1 MLRAESICHNFGGLE
16 VLRDVSIHI
25 RAGEIVGLIG
35 PNGAG
40 KTTLFNALSGFLNP
54 AHGSIFFEGG
64 DVTGL
69 APHRLA
75 ERGLV
80 RTFQGARVFP
90 RFTVRESLRVAT
102 DLPMRRNDAQA
113 AALEGDVLETFG
125 LEEWAEVEARSLPG
139 GMMRILGIAMA
150 MSAGAK
156 MLLLDEPA
164 AGLNDVEVAELQE
177 VIRRAHS
184 RGVTIC
190 VIEHN
195 LHFLMGLV
203 QRALVLDA
211 GMLIADGTPY
221 EVTRNPSVIEA
232 FLGGDDIAE
241 G

>member
-1 MLRAESICHNFGGLE
+1 MLRAESISHNFGGLE

-40 KTTLFNALSGFLNP
+40 KTTLFNAVSGFLNP
-54 AHGSIFFEGG
+54 ARGRIYFEGG
-64 DVTGL
+64 DITGL

-90 RFTVRESLRVAT
+90 RLTVRESLRVAT
-102 DLPMRRNDAQA
+102 DQPARRNDARSS
-113 AALEGDVLETFG
+113 ALEADVLDTFG
-125 LEEWAEVEARSLPG
+125 LREWAEVEARSLPG
-139 GMMRILGIAMA
+139 GLMRILGIAMV
-150 MSAGAK
+150 MSTGAK
-156 MLLLDEPA
+156 MVLLDEPA
-164 AGLNDVEVAELQE
+164 AGLNAAEVAELQE
-177 VIRRAHS
+177 VIRRVHS

-203 QRALVLDA
+203 QRAFVLDA
-211 GMLIADGTPY
+211 GMLIAEGAPY

-232 FLGGDDIAE
+232 YLGGEDIAE

>member
-25 RAGEIVGLIG
+25 RDGEIVGLIG

-40 KTTLFNALSGFLNP
+40 KTTLFNALSGFLKP
-54 AHGSIFFEGG
+54 ARGRIYFEGG

-102 DLPMRRNDAQA
+102 DLPMRRKDARA

-125 LEEWAEVEARSLPG
+125 LGEWAEAEARSLPG

-177 VIRRAHS
+177 VILRAHS

-203 QRALVLDA
+203 QRAFVLDA

-232 FLGGDDIAE
+232 YLGGDDIAE